1 MTQKNCLIKKIYND
15 MNLKY
20 NFFTGF
26 FILIFLMNLTYAQEN
41 KILFKINNEIVT
53 SIDVLNEINFLK
65 ATNSEFKNTK
75 KNEAYEIAK
84 NSILREK
91 IKEIEILK
99 FIEKIDIDEKILE
112 EVIINNFNYLNI
124 NNINSFNN
132 YFIGLD
138 INPLLVKKK
147 ISIELLW
154 NRLIFE
160 KFKNKV
166 KINEEELKN
175 ELKKQKQNELLLY
188 EILFEVN
195 EGENLNQKFN
205 LIKKTVEEKNFSQAA
220 LKFSI
225 SDSSKNGGKLGWINE
240 TTISKNILDIL
251 KKTYKGNYTKPIV
264 IPGGFLILK
273 VEDNREI
280 EKNNIS
286 EKEINKII
294 EGKKNQQL
302 KQYSNI
308 YFNKIKKNILI
319 DEL

>member
-1 MTQKNCLIKKIYND
+1 

>member
-1 MTQKNCLIKKIYND
+1 M
-15 MNLKY
+15 
-20 NFFTGF
+20 
-26 FILIFLMNLTYAQEN
+26 
-41 KILFKINNEIVT
+41 
-53 SIDVLNEINFLK
+53 
-65 ATNSEFKNTK
+65 
-75 KNEAYEIAK
+75 
-84 NSILREK
+84 
-91 IKEIEILK
+91 
-99 FIEKIDIDEKILE
+99 
-112 EVIINNFNYLNI
+112 NI

-294 EGKKNQQL
+294 EGKNL
-302 KQYSNI
+302 RN
-308 YFNKIKKNILI
+308 
-319 DEL
+319 

>member
-1 MTQKNCLIKKIYND
+1 

-20 NFFTGF
+20 FFTGF
-26 FILIFLMNLTYAQEN
+26 LVLIFLMNLTYAQEN

-53 SIDVLNEINFLK
+53 SIDVLNEINFLN
-65 ATNSEFKNTK
+65 ATNSEFINTK

-99 FIEKIDIDEKILE
+99 FIEKIEIDEKILE

-124 NNINSFNN
+124 NNIKSFNN

-138 INPLLVKKK
+138 INPLLVKRK

-205 LIKKTVEEKNFSQAA
+205 LIRKTVEEKNFSQAA

-240 TTISKNILDIL
+240 STISKNILDIL
-251 KKTYKGNYTKPIV
+251 KKLTKV
-264 IPGGFLILK
+264 IIQSP
-273 VEDNREI
+273 
-280 EKNNIS
+280 
-286 EKEINKII
+286 
-294 EGKKNQQL
+294 
-302 KQYSNI
+302 
-308 YFNKIKKNILI
+308 
-319 DEL
+319 